1 MATFTKQ
8 TLNLSNYMDVV
19 EYKEGRGKLTETKQM
34 LNFFDN
40 RLSFLEDTYTS
51 LVYDVENP
59 QHLPNLSVNNYRT
72 SSLWWVIARFNGL
85 IFPHSEI
92 FRGKQLYLPDL
103 QELSRALNKTTNKTS
118 TGSSHK
124 KVVL

>member
-92 FRGKQLYLPDL
+92 SRGKQLYLPDL

-118 TGSSHK
+118 TWSSHK